1 MQINIESRLQAAAL
15 ALAEELNIT
24 RAAERLRITQPAL
37 SKQIVEFES
46 RLGFPVF
53 IRGQK
58 RIELTDAGQANSF
71 RI

>member
-1 MQINIESRLQAAAL
+1 MQINIGIRLQAAVL
-15 ALAEELNIT
+15 TLAEAFNVT

-37 SKQIVEFES
+37 SRPVVELES

-58 RIELTDAGQANSF
+58 RVHAAPNPRL
-71 RI
+71 RILS